1 MKEEASSNS
10 SLQSSLSIF
19 DLDHTLISVNGSY
32 EFCRYLFR
40 HGELS
45 CKNLFFLFYYNM
57 RHTAFPMP
65 IDVLYRKVFFR
76 LCMGRNLEKMRHL
89 AGNFVSEISVSQ
101 FHSALVERL
110 NQAKKEGQKV
120 LILSSSPEFLVEAFA
135 DRFGVKCFAGTSL
148 EVDEKG
154 DFCQL
159 GNIMEGTEKAKFFEH
174 FSKVNSI
181 PLSQTVF
188 YSDSSLDLPAM
199 ERAGQAVVVNPGAF
213 LKKQCKK
220 NGYEIIST

>member
-10 SLQSSLSIF
+10 SLRPSLSIF

-45 CKNLFFLFYYNM
+45 FNNLFFLFYYNI

-76 LCMGRNLEKMRHL
+76 LCIGRNLKKMQRL
-89 AGNFVSEISVSQ
+89 AKDFVSELSSRL
-101 FHSALVERL
+101 FHTELIERL
-110 NQAKKEGQKV
+110 EQAKKEGQQV

-135 DRFGVKCFAGTSL
+135 DRFGVKYFAGTSL
-148 EVDEKG
+148 KTDEKG

-159 GNIMEGTEKAKFFEH
+159 GNIMEGTEKAKFFED
-174 FSKVNSI
+174 FSKVYSI

-188 YSDSSLDLPAM
+188 YSDSSQDLPAM
-199 ERAGQAVVVNPGAF
+199 ERAGQAVVVNPGVF
-213 LKKQCKK
+213 LKKKCKK
-220 NGYEIIST
+220 NGFEIIST